1 MEKVT
6 QIVQIEAND
15 IIKRLLEVKGITA
28 SEFSKKSGISIN
40 YINNLKKRK
49 WIPIVGQRLSTV
61 KMLAKTLDVP
71 PQLFIKAPY
80 ITEKED

>member
-6 QIVQIEAND
+6 QIVQIEATD
-15 IIKRLLEVKGITA
+15 IIKRLLEVKGITT
-28 SEFSKKSGISIN
+28 SELSLKSGMSKN
-40 YINNLKKRK
+40 YINNIKKKK

-61 KMLAKTLDVP
+61 KILATILDVP